1 VIIVLQLRQSLINQ
15 YLFCPKSFQLEH
27 RQNCSPGYRSH
38 AALNGSVVHE
48 LLHMVHNG
56 RWNLEPATTY
66 DEVLHQLEFEGPE
79 KLIPV
84 DWNNRE
90 VEVGRYRD
98 MAAEIINHYRMK
110 PYNRDTR
117 VILSEA
123 PFTVKV
129 GRVIFTGTV
138 DQIRENPDGS
148 IELLDYKSSQRVPPE
163 VALASSYQLILYS
176 LAMLYGTFHTAH
188 EDVSFMRLPD
198 HATWYHLRNHIP
210 YKRKTTVGDRVFL
223 KGDEKPG
230 DPRHRISITPDMIAA
245 FRKDVGK
252 VARAINEG
260 IFPRIASTA
269 NCSLCKFSK
278 ACIQDKESDA
288 LNNKQMNQLSELIH
302 QIEKEKAA

>member
-1 VIIVLQLRQSLINQ
+1 MLQLRQSLLNQ
-15 YLFCPKSFQLEH
+15 YLFCPKSYQLEH
-27 RQNCSPGYRSH
+27 LQNCRPGYRSH

-56 RWNLEPATTY
+56 GWNLEPVSTY
-66 DEVLHQLEFEGPE
+66 DGVLQQLEFEGPE

-90 VEVGRYRD
+90 VEVSKYRD

-117 VILSEA
+117 IILSEA
-123 PFTVKV
+123 PFTVKI

-138 DQIRENPDGS
+138 DQIRENPDGKL
-148 IELLDYKSSQRVPPE
+148 ELLDYKSSARVPPE

-176 LAMLYGTFHTAH
+176 LAMLYGTFHTPQGP
-188 EDVSFMRLPD
+188 VQFLQLPD
-198 HATWYHLRNHIP
+198 YATWYHLRNHIP

-230 DPRHRISITPDMIAA
+230 DPRHRISITSDMIAA
-245 FRKDVGK
+245 FRKDVAK
-252 VARAINEG
+252 IARAINEG
-260 IFPRIASTA
+260 IFPRIAITT
-269 NCSLCKFSK
+269 NCSMCKLSK
-278 ACIQDKESDA
+278 ACMQDKESDA
-288 LNNKQMNQLSELIH
+288 LNNKQITQLNELRH

>member
-1 VIIVLQLRQSLINQ
+1 MLQLRQSLINQ

-27 RQNCSPGYRSH
+27 RQNCRPGYRSH
-38 AALNGSVVHE
+38 AALNGSVIHE

-56 RWNLEPATTY
+56 RWNLDPASTY
-66 DEVLHQLEFEGPE
+66 DQIIHQLEFEGLE

-90 VEVGRYRD
+90 AEVEKYRD
-98 MAAEIINHYRMK
+98 MAVEIINHYRLK
-110 PYNRDTR
+110 PYNREAR
-117 VILSEA
+117 VVLSEA

-129 GRVIFTGTV
+129 GRVTFTGTV
-138 DQIRENPDGS
+138 DQIRENPDNTL
-148 IELLDYKSSQRVPPE
+148 ELIDYKTSQRVPPE
-163 VALASSYQLILYS
+163 AALASSYQLILYS
-176 LAMLYGTFHTAH
+176 LAMLYGTFHSPQGP
-188 EDVSFMRLPD
+188 VRFLQLPD

-230 DPRHRISITPDMIAA
+230 DPRHRISITPDMIDA

-252 VARAINEG
+252 IARAINEG

-278 ACIQDKESDA
+278 ACMQEKESDA
-288 LNNKQMNQLSELIH
+288 LNNKQMTQLNELIH

>member
-1 VIIVLQLRQSLINQ
+1 MQLRQSLLNQ
-15 YLFCPKSFQLEH
+15 YLFCPKSFELEH
-27 RQNCSPGYRSH
+27 LQNCRPGYRSH

-48 LLHMVHNG
+48 LLRQLHNDQ
-56 RWNLEPATTY
+56 WDLDPATTY
-66 DEVLHQLEFEGPE
+66 DEVLQQLEFEGPE

-90 VEVGRYRD
+90 VEVGKYRE
-98 MAAEIINHYRMK
+98 MAVEIINHYRQK
-110 PYNRDTR
+110 PYNLEAR

-123 PFTVKV
+123 PFTVKI
-129 GRVIFTGTV
+129 GRVEFTGTV
-138 DQIRENPDGS
+138 DQIRENPDGTL
-148 IELLDYKSSQRVPPE
+148 ELLDYKTSQRVPPE
-163 VALASSYQLILYS
+163 AALISSYQLILYS
-176 LAMLYGTFHTAH
+176 MAMLYGTFRSPQGP
-188 EDVSFMRLPD
+188 VQFLQLPD

-230 DPRHRISITPDMIAA
+230 DPRHRISITPDMIAT

-252 VARAINEG
+252 IARAINEG
-260 IFPRIASTA
+260 IFPRIANTA

-278 ACIQDKESDA
+278 ACQQDKEGGALSKRQISDLA
-288 LNNKQMNQLSELIH
+288 DLSN